1 VIASHKV
8 NGVAALHSQLLKSEL
23 FPHFDQLYPGKFTNK
38 TNGITPRRWLLG
50 CNPGLVQLFER
61 YGIDRDWPKNL
72 EHLRTLESFMDDNA
86 FLDDFMAVKHQ
97 NKVHLAKIIKKEC
110 DIDVDPFA
118 LFDVQIKRLHEY
130 KRQHLTLLNILTLY
144 HRILNN
150 LALDMVPRVFVFGAK
165 AAPGYALAKDIIYA
179 INSVAKVINNDPR
192 TKGKLKVAFLP
203 NYRVSLASHIIPAA
217 DLSEQISTAG
227 KEASGTGNMK
237 LALNGAITIGT
248 MDGAN
253 VEILEEVGPDNI
265 FIFGLNVDQVR
276 ALDHKGYNPYQYYH
290 QDEELKGA
298 LDWLCS
304 GYFSPNDPHAFDS
317 IRNSLLQGGDP
328 YKVMADYRAYMDCQQ
343 RVSDAYQD
351 KPRWARMAV
360 LNTARMGKFSSD
372 RTIQEYAD
380 EIWTL
385 PAHPV

>member
-1 VIASHKV
+1 
-8 NGVAALHSQLLKSEL
+8 
-23 FPHFDQLYPGKFTNK
+23 
-38 TNGITPRRWLLG
+38 
-50 CNPGLVQLFER
+50 
-61 YGIDRDWPKNL
+61 
-72 EHLRTLESFMDDNA
+72 M
-86 FLDDFMAVKHQ
+86 
-97 NKVHLAKIIKKEC
+97 
-110 DIDVDPFA
+110 
-118 LFDVQIKRLHEY
+118 
-130 KRQHLTLLNILTLY
+130 
-144 HRILNN
+144 
-150 LALDMVPRVFVFGAK
+150 
-165 AAPGYALAKDIIYA
+165 
-179 INSVAKVINNDPR
+179 
-192 TKGKLKVAFLP
+192 
-203 NYRVSLASHIIPAA
+203 
-217 DLSEQISTAG
+217 SEQISTAG

-265 FIFGLNVDQVR
+265 FIFGLNVEQVR
-276 ALDHKGYNPYQYYH
+276 ALDHKGYNPYQYYQ

-304 GYFSPNDPHAFDS
+304 GHFSPNDPHAFDS

-343 RVSDAYQD
+343 RVSEAYQD

-385 PAHPV
+385 PARPI